1 MDLGKEIS
9 FRFEQALEQQMDELD
24 FFIYLLGEGIT
35 LSDIKTFCPENYE
48 YSKMFMAEHG
58 LVSM

>member
-1 MDLGKEIS
+1 
-9 FRFEQALEQQMDELD
+9 MDELD

-48 YSKMFMAEHG
+48 YIKMFMEEHG